1 MRYGR
6 VMEHQKPPRRDPGPL
21 FRLAVDFGPLLVFF
35 AVNALSS
42 GTQIGRVL
50 TSTLAFMIATAVAMI
65 VSRWRAGHISPMLW
79 MSGAL
84 VLVFGGLTL
93 WFHSETFIKVKPTIV
108 YLMFAAILTF
118 GLVTGRPLLKQL
130 LEAAYPGLTERGWQL
145 LTRNWAVFFVVMAI
159 LNEAIWRTQSWDFW
173 VGYKLWGAMP
183 LTVVFAM
190 ANIPMLMKHGLA
202 AAEQTQLPPEQ

>member
-1 MRYGR
+1 
-6 VMEHQKPPRRDPGPL
+6 MEHTKPPRPAPGPL
-21 FRLAVDFGPLLVFF
+21 FRLAVDFGPLLTFF
-35 AVNALSS
+35 AVNAFAE
-42 GTQIGRVL
+42 GPQIQRVL
-50 TSTLAFMIATAVAMI
+50 TSTVAFMLATAAAMI
-65 VSRWRAGHISPMLW
+65 VSRWKAGHISPMLW

-130 LEAAYPGLTERGWQL
+130 LEAAYPGLTERGWML
-145 LTRNWAVFFVVMAI
+145 LTRNWALFFAGMAV
-159 LNEAIWRTQSWDFW
+159 LNEAVWRTQTWDFW

-190 ANIPMLMKHGLA
+190 ANIPMLMKHGLNA
-202 AAEQTQLPPEQ
+202 GEKVELPPEQ

>member
-1 MRYGR
+1 
-6 VMEHQKPPRRDPGPL
+6 MEYTKPPRPTPGPL
-21 FRLAVDFGPLLVFF
+21 FRLAVDFGPLLTFF
-35 AVNALSS
+35 AVNAFAD
-42 GTQIGRVL
+42 GPQIQRVL
-50 TSTLAFMIATAVAMI
+50 TSTVAFMLATAAAMI
-65 VSRWRAGHISPMLW
+65 VSRWKAGHISPMLW

-118 GLVTGRPLLKQL
+118 GLVTGRPLLKLL
-130 LEAAYPGLTERGWQL
+130 LEAAYPGLTERGWML
-145 LTRNWAVFFVVMAI
+145 LTRNWAIFFVAMAV
-159 LNEAIWRTQSWDFW
+159 LNEAVWRTQTWDFW

-190 ANIPMLMKHGLA
+190 ANIPMLMKHGLN
-202 AAEQTQLPPEQ
+202 AAEKMELPPEQ